1 MTTKKTSHK
10 LNILKVLLDA
20 NEGLTA
26 TDFTHIS
33 NPNQYFVELE
43 EKGLIKSKWGFKGD
57 AKVKF
62 RFVTNDTRE
71 KAMQYLKPHS
81 TNESKGS
88 N

>member
-1 MTTKKTSHK
+1 MATKKTSHK
-10 LNILKVLLDA
+10 LNILKVLL
-20 NEGLTA
+20 ETRERLTA

-43 EKGLIKSKWGFKGD
+43 HQGLIKSEWGYKGD
-57 AKVKF
+57 ARVKF
-62 RFVTNDTRE
+62 RFVAKDMRE
-71 KAMQYLKPHS
+71 KVMQYLKTHT